1 VGSLATL
8 DFLASAGILDKA
20 VPLESVGFLDF
31 LESVDFLDSPASQGF
46 LESAVNLVSV
56 ESLVL
61 AALGLVASPALLA
74 LADFLATPAF
84 PVFPVF
90 PAFPA
95 FPAFPEFLD
104 SAV

>member
-1 VGSLATL
+1 MDSLATL
-8 DFLASAGILDKA
+8 DFLASAGILDKPA
-20 VPLESVGFLDF
+20 PLESVGFLDF
-31 LESVDFLDSPASQGF
+31 LESVDFLASPVFQGF
-46 LESAVNLVSV
+46 LESAVNLVLV

-61 AALGLVASPALLA
+61 AVLGLVASPALLA
-74 LADFLATPAF
+74 LADFLAP
-84 PVFPVF
+84 